1 MFYNLL
7 QMLKDSPT
15 PVRWSSLEKR
25 SMHHWKPTANR
36 DTQNSREG
44 KGPRLDELGTV
55 VFSLTCINF
64 TMSKLNIIGVI
75 FILSSKCNLLCSAQI
90 CEAPSSTSSTA
101 IHRLEVL
108 GASLLLQA
116 DRWHAYWHFPHGNAW
131 SSPSVVLDRKCV
143 LWLGLDSWSLGSWSG
158 TGVAL

>member
-1 MFYNLL
+1 
-7 QMLKDSPT
+7 MLKDSPT

-25 SMHHWKPTANR
+25 SMHHWRPTANR

-44 KGPRLDELGTV
+44 KGPQLDELST
-55 VFSLTCINF
+55 FSLVLYQTALISPCQSKKKMVVATF
-64 TMSKLNIIGVI
+64 T
-75 FILSSKCNLLCSAQI
+75 SSNWISLAWSSQV
-90 CEAPSSTSSTA
+90 CEAPPPTSSTA
-101 IHRLEVL
+101 FHRLEVS